1 MNAAPSDKRRN
12 VKFSRLEEGAVEH
25 SLPGPNDITRVELN
39 NGIIVL
45 ARSNFYSPSV
55 VLNGYLCTGSIADP
69 DEKLGLADF
78 TAAAL
83 MRGTQNHDFQ
93 QIYDILESAG
103 ANLGLEGSIHT
114 TGFWGRALA
123 EDLAMLLQLLAEVL
137 RQPLFPAEEVEKL
150 RAQLLTSLAIRA
162 QNTGDMATLAF
173 DQIVYTDHP
182 YRRPEDGYPETI
194 QQITPADLSE
204 FHRHTY
210 GPRGMTIAVVG
221 AVNPQLAVELVSR
234 YFSNW
239 QNPNQPKPAEL
250 PGLKPLN
257 GVSRKAVEIAGK
269 SQADIILGAAG
280 PARQS
285 PDFMA
290 AALGN
295 SVLGQFG
302 MMGRIGDVVRE
313 KAGLAYYA
321 HSNVS
326 GGKGPGPWTISAGVA
341 PENIERVIDLI
352 FQELTHF
359 VTEPVTAEELADSQA
374 NFIGR
379 LPLSLESNNGVSSA
393 LVNLERYNLGL
404 DYYQRY
410 AELVRAITREEILET
425 ARRYLDPQRIAI
437 GIAGSLGKGG

>member
-250 PGLKPLN
+250 PELKPLN

-352 FQELTHF
+352 LQELTHF